1 MVGEALLWTLEKG
14 LKDAF
19 TSEVRDAWVVA
30 YSWLAFTMQRAA
42 ARHADAGPQTGA
54 VCSTVSRVGTRHMLI
69 VTARAPART
78 NPWRRLPLRTSSEVK
93 LQSPPNR
100 EGAVRC

>member
-42 ARHADAGPQTGA
+42 ARHADAGPQPA
-54 VCSTVSRVGTRHMLI
+54 V
-69 VTARAPART
+69 
-78 NPWRRLPLRTSSEVK
+78 
-93 LQSPPNR
+93 
-100 EGAVRC
+100 